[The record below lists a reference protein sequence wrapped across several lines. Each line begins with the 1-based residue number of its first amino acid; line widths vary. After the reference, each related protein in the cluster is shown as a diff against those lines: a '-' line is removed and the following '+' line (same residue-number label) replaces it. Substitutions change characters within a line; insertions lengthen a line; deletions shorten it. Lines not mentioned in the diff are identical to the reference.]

1 MARAALEAPRLSLIR
16 TSWRLLLAGVMALAL
31 ISCGEEAEETP
42 EKPVAEST
50 IEQTEEP
57 RATITLDQL
66 PGWSDDA
73 LLEALPAI
81 TLSCERLLRADDDR
95 TLGPEALAG
104 RVADWR
110 EPCGRFA
117 ELTAL
122 GAEARDSALR
132 DFLLESFVAL
142 PVEGPDGPEGI
153 ITGYYE
159 PELKG
164 ALAPDETHRWPLYGR
179 PDDLVRADLGQ
190 FDKDLAG
197 KSVLGRVSDSGELVP
212 YYSRAEIDAGV
223 LEGRGLEL
231 LWLDD
236 PVDAF
241 LLHVQ
246 GSGRVRLSDGSSL
259 GVGFAASNGLSY
271 TGIGK
276 VMIAEGLLEPGQGSI
291 QGIRSWLRDN
301 PAKGQEIMQRNAR
314 YIFFA
319 DTGDAGPFGAQG
331 VTLTAGRSL
340 AVDTRYLPLGVP
352 LWLDT
357 TWPGS
362 DRPLQRLVVAQD
374 KGAAIK
380 GQVRGDFF
388 WGTGEAALEQAG
400 RMKEPGRYHLL
411 LPRSVA
417 ERIKPTS

>member
-1 MARAALEAPRLSLIR
+1 MI
-16 TSWRLLLAGVMALAL
+16 
-31 ISCGEEAEETP
+31 
-42 EKPVAEST
+42 
-50 IEQTEEP
+50 
-57 RATITLDQL
+57 
-66 PGWSDDA
+66 DDA

-81 TLSCERLLRADDDR
+81 MLSCERLLRADDDR
-95 TLGPEALAG
+95 PLGPEALAG

-117 ELTAL
+117 ELSAI
-122 GAEARDSALR
+122 APEARDSALR
-132 DFLLESFVAL
+132 AFLLETFVAL
-142 PVEGPDGPEGI
+142 AVEGSDGPEGT

-164 ALAPDETHRWPLYGR
+164 ALAPDETHRWPLYRR
-179 PDDLVRADLGQ
+179 PDDLVRAQLGQ

-197 KSVLGRVSDSGELVP
+197 ESVLGRVSDAGELVP

-223 LEGRGLEL
+223 LKGRGLEL
-231 LWLDD
+231 LWLAD

-241 LLHVQ
+241 LLHIQ
-246 GSGRVRLSDGSSL
+246 GSGRVRLPDGSSL

-276 VMIAEGLLEPGQGSI
+276 VMIAEGLIEPGQGSI
-291 QGIRSWLRDN
+291 QGIRTWLRDN

-314 YIFFA
+314 YIFFS

-357 TWPGS
+357 NWPGS
-362 DRPLQRLVVAQD
+362 DRPLQRLMVAQD

-388 WGTGEAALEQAG
+388 WGTGEAALEEAG
-400 RMKEPGRYHLL
+400 RMKEPGRFHLL

-417 ERIKPTS
+417 ERIEPTS